1 MDPNALAGMG
11 FVLFILTLVTII
23 AVVVIWQVLKTA
35 REKTRYAVELAI
47 NDAYRRLAEQAV
59 AVEEKWQ
66 RYSGFARGWPQW
78 KTCCA
83 RLNNEV
89 GNSCRSRQSQAIEK
103 GNATVRAPC
112 RC

>member
-59 AVEEKWQ
+59 AVEEKMAKDIADL
-66 RYSGFARGWPQW
+66 RARV
-78 KTCCA
+78 A
-83 RLNNEV
+83 SMENLLRE
-89 GNSCRSRQSQAIEK
+89 IE
-103 GNATVRAPC
+103 
-112 RC
+112 